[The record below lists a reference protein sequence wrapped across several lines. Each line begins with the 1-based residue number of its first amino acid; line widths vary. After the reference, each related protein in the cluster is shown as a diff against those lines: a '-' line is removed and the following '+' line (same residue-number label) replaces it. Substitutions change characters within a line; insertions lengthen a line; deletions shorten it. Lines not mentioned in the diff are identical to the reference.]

1 MTQDFHLLSK
11 LSAERNAALAPLLAG
26 KSAAEALQAAHDL
39 LDTLGLAAHHKAP
52 ASRLSRGQ
60 RQRVALA
67 RALAFPR
74 PLLLLDEP
82 TSSLDPDSRKI
93 VMDLIRSQADSGAA
107 VLIATHD
114 AALMTGVDRVL
125 SMQNGRIV
133 EAT

>member
-26 KSAAEALQAAHDL
+26 KSAAEALQAAHAL
-39 LDTLGLAAHHKAP
+39 LDRLGLEEHHKAP

-82 TSSLDPDSRKI
+82 TSSLDLASREN
-93 VMDLIRSQADSGAA
+93 VLALIRERGQSGCA

-114 AALMTGVDRVL
+114 ETLLPCVDRVL
-125 SMQNGRIV
+125 KMHRGHIV
-133 EAT
+133 EAS